1 MSNDFGYEVAFA
13 RILASVASRSDVLFA
28 ISSSGQSMNICNA
41 AVEMR
46 KLGGKVVT
54 LSGFKRDN
62 PLRSVGD
69 MNMWLDSSDYGMV
82 EIRHQFVLHY
92 LSERIRLQVPR

>member
-1 MSNDFGYEVAFA
+1 
-13 RILASVASRSDVLFA
+13 
-28 ISSSGQSMNICNA
+28 MNIRNA

-92 LSERIRLQVPR
+92 LAERIRLQVPR